1 MQQAEAEQLKL
12 EPAGSAF
19 VRVLDLIER
28 LVVLVL
34 TALFLHRLI
43 PHMSEGPYVLLI
55 MVSESLGA
63 LFMLIRRPGA
73 MATTPYAWLIAMI
86 GTWTPLLIVPGGE
99 QLAPMSL
106 ALGLMVA
113 GLLSSISAKIFL
125 RRSFGIV
132 PANRGVQREGP
143 YRAVRHPIYLGYLLC
158 QLGFLSISFSGW
170 NLLVYTVCWLA
181 TLLRIAAEETIL
193 SEDED
198 YRRYRVRVRYR
209 ILPAIW

>member
-12 EPAGSAF
+12 EPAGSTF
-19 VRVLDLIER
+19 VRALDLVER

-43 PHMSEGPYVLLI
+43 PHMGEGPYVLLI

-63 LFMLIRRPGA
+63 LFMLIRRPGP

-86 GTWTPLLIVPGGE
+86 GTWTPLLIAPGGE

-181 TLLRIAAEETIL
+181 TLLRIAAEETVL
-193 SEDED
+193 SEDAD
-198 YRRYRVRVRYR
+198 YRSYRAQVRYR